1 VSLPSGITEW
11 DIRNCGSRSVKQ
23 IVAEQVEI
31 QANCT
36 KSARQPDFAGVLRTV
51 RRATTAGF
59 GIGFCAVQSRSTD
72 TWSVETDAD
81 RSKSSFQSSQP
92 E

>member
-1 VSLPSGITEW
+1 MSLPSGISECN
-11 DIRNCGSRSVKQ
+11 IRNCGSRSVKQ

-36 KSARQPDFAGVLRTV
+36 NSARQPDFAGVFRTV
-51 RRATTAGF
+51 RRATAAGF
-59 GIGFCAVQSRSTD
+59 DIGICVIEFLSTD
-72 TWSVETDAD
+72 TCTSETVAD
-81 RSKSSFQSSQP
+81 RRKSSFQPSQS